1 VPSPGDPH
9 ALGAA
14 AQRLSGGARRS
25 GKVAMAVLAASLDPG
40 EVVQAVVQGRY
51 RDVTGVAALTEGRV
65 VLVND
70 REWAPE
76 VTSVPVTSSL
86 TVQGWQDDKV
96 AALVFTDGETSE
108 TIDRIGDR
116 PMAMELAQRLRGAV
130 AGA

>member
-1 VPSPGDPH
+1 
-9 ALGAA
+9 
-14 AQRLSGGARRS
+14 
-25 GKVAMAVLAASLDPG
+25 MAVLAASLDPG

-76 VTSVPVTSSL
+76 VTSVPVTSTL

-96 AALVFTDGETSE
+96 AALVLTDGETSE